1 MNLSASLLTSRLT
14 LDRWGVEDT
23 ELLVRL
29 SALVA
34 VVRYIGAGETWAR
47 AKAEEVSAEQVRH
60 SCEHG
65 FGWRVAVERETE
77 RVVGFVA
84 LNFLGD
90 GAAGLDPSEYEIGW
104 WLDPADWGRGFA
116 REGAIAMRDYAFE
129 TLGAPSV
136 IARIQAENHGSV
148 RVANASGLALDVASV
163 GRTGE
168 PILIYRATAP
178 GAVVRKAMLDINKP

>member
-1 MNLSASLLTSRLT
+1 VNLSASLLTSRLR
-14 LDRWGVEDT
+14 LDRWVVEDT

-34 VVRYIGAGETWAR
+34 VVRYIGGGEPWAR
-47 AKAEEVSAEQVRH
+47 AKAEEVSAQQVQH
-60 SCEHG
+60 WCEHG

-77 RVVGFVA
+77 RPVGFVA

-104 WLDPADWGRGFA
+104 WLDPADWSRGFA

-129 TLGAPSV
+129 TLSAPSV
-136 IARIQAENHGSV
+136 IARIQPDNHGSF
-148 RVANASGLALDVASV
+148 RVARASGLVLDVASV
-163 GRTGE
+163 GRAGE
-168 PILIYRATAP
+168 PILIYRARSPA
-178 GAVVRKAMLDINKP
+178 AVISSRSTR